1 LEVGV
6 KINMSIRFIY
16 GRAGTGKSKFCID
29 EIRESID
36 KGGENKL
43 ILLVPEQ
50 YTFNAEN
57 KILKFIGERALLR
70 TEVLSFKRMAHGVF
84 EEYGGRV
91 KQLIKESGRNMLIH
105 RVLNENMNSLDY
117 FKKISREQG
126 FNEIISEIISEFK
139 KYNINVGNLN
149 KIYEKIDNLELI
161 RKLKELTIIY
171 EAFNSKMHENYIDGD
186 DELVLLIKK
195 LLENDI
201 YKDAQVWIDE
211 FTNFTPQQL
220 EIIRL
225 LSKRC
230 SRVNITLCMD
240 NKSFDD
246 KDQDITDVFNI
257 IKSTEDKILKIMKEN
272 NIAYDKPIYL
282 NNDIPYRFNNNLE
295 FMHIEKYLFE
305 YPFNRYLEDCK
316 NVTLYKA
323 NNVYDEIDRVAKSIT
338 EIVRN
343 NGYRYKDIS
352 VVCRNMDDYEK
363 ITSVIFKEYDIPY
376 FLDKKIQLLSNP
388 LIILISSVF
397 EILFKNWSYESVF
410 KYLKSGLI
418 ELDNSHIDIL
428 ENFILENGIKGYKWT
443 VEEIISEKWFNN
455 NEELTTEKI
464 LISEVMEEIRKPLMI
479 FHNKIGKKTK
489 VRDICT
495 AIYEFLIDV
504 KAFVKIDTWIE
515 EFERVGLEDKVK
527 EYSQVESIVIDI
539 LDQAVDVI
547 GEEKLDSFE
556 FFKILNSGFTN
567 EEIGI
572 IPVALDQVNIG
583 DIARI
588 KGRDVKVLYIVG
600 INDGILPASKNEEG
614 ILSDRDREIL
624 NKIGVTLA
632 STTRNKVF
640 EEQFLLYTALTI
652 SSEHLMLSY
661 PMADFEGKSLRP
673 SILIPR
679 IKKIL
684 PKLVE
689 ESSIYDL
696 RNQKNKISKVS
707 ALIPTFN
714 ELILAVRRDFDKEDI
729 EAYWPEVYN
738 WFKENKD
745 FKEKVQNIFKGLT
758 YSNVG
763 DKVAKEKLRKLY
775 QNEMGKLVFSVS
787 RLEKYAECPFSYF
800 VQYGLK
806 AKNRKVYEFTPPD
819 LGSFVHEMLDLF
831 TNKVR
836 DEGILWSELDNE
848 KCRTMVSSI
857 IDKKL
862 DAESN
867 YILNSTKK
875 FKYLS
880 QRFKRVI
887 SKSVSV
893 IANQIGKGEFEVF
906 KTEFNFGS
914 YSSGEAITLDLESE
928 EKIYLQGRIDRIDT
942 LDLDGETY
950 IRIIDYKTGAK
961 KFDLNEL
968 YYGLQ
973 IQLLVYLDALIKN
986 SKYILKKQARPGA
999 VLYFKIDDPIIKGK
1013 KQMTT
1018 EEVEEEVLNSLK
1030 LKGIILK
1037 DAKVVRAMDKDID
1050 GYSLIIPAAFKTD
1063 GNFKANSDV
1072 VTEDEFTLLREYV
1085 NKKMIELCE
1094 DMLSGD
1100 IKILPTKHTNRTQCE
1115 YCDFSAI
1122 CQFDTSIKENKY
1134 KVILKKSEN
1143 DIWDNIRG
1151 EINNSKEFSDYGKLI
1166 KAQPKK

>member
-1 LEVGV
+1 
-6 KINMSIRFIY
+6 MSIRLIY
-16 GRAGTGKSKFCID
+16 GRAGTGKSKFCIE
-29 EIRESID
+29 EIKNNIYED
-36 KGGENKL
+36 DDNKL

-50 YTFNAEN
+50 YTFNTEN
-57 KILKFIGERALLR
+57 KILNFIGERALLR
-70 TEVLSFKRMAHGVF
+70 AQVLSFKKMAHEVS
-84 EEYGGRV
+84 EECGGRV
-91 KQLIKESGRNMLIH
+91 KEIIKESGRNMLIH
-105 RVLNENMNSLDY
+105 RVLNENMDSLDY

-126 FNEIISEIISEFK
+126 FNEIVSEIISEFK
-139 KYNINVGNLN
+139 KYNVDIETLN
-149 KIYEKIDNLELI
+149 NIDKKIDNFELI
-161 RKLKELTIIY
+161 QKLKELTIIY
-171 EAFNSKMHENYIDGD
+171 EAFNSKMHESYIDGD
-186 DELVLLIKK
+186 DELTLLSKK
-195 LLENDI
+195 LLEFDI
-201 YKDAQVWIDE
+201 YKGAEVWIDE
-211 FTNFTPQQL
+211 FNSFTPQQL
-220 EIIRL
+220 EVIRL
-225 LSKRC
+225 LAKRC
-230 SRVNITLCMD
+230 KRVNITLCMESKAL
-240 NKSFDD
+240 NVE
-246 KDQDITDVFNI
+246 DITDVFNTT
-257 IKSTEDKILKIMKEN
+257 KNTENNILKIMKEN
-272 NIAYDKPIYL
+272 NVAYDKPIDL
-282 NNDIPYRFNNNLE
+282 NNNNIPYRFKDNLE
-295 FMHIEKYLFE
+295 LKHIERYFFT
-305 YPFNRYLEDCK
+305 YPFNEYDKSC
-316 NVTLYKA
+316 NSVALYKA
-323 NNVYDEIDRVAKSIT
+323 NNIYDEVDRVAKSIV
-338 EIVRN
+338 EIVREK
-343 NGYRYKDIS
+343 GYRYKDIS
-352 VVCRNMDDYEK
+352 VVCRNIDDYEK
-363 ITSVIFKEYDIPY
+363 VTSVIFKDYDIPY
-376 FLDKKIQLLSNP
+376 FLDKKTQLLSNP
-388 LIILISSVF
+388 LIILISSAF
-397 EILFKNWSYESVF
+397 EILFKNWSYESIF
-410 KYLKSGLI
+410 KYLKSGLVGI
-418 ELDNSHIDIL
+418 DNSYIDIL
-428 ENFILENGIKGYKWT
+428 ENFILENGIRGYKWT

-455 NEELTTEKI
+455 NQELTKEKI
-464 LISEVMEEIRKPLMI
+464 LISEIMDEIRTPLMI
-479 FHNKIGKKTK
+479 FHNKINGKYK
-489 VRDICT
+489 VKDICT

-504 KAFVKIDTWIE
+504 KAFKRINDWIE
-515 EFERVGLEDKVK
+515 NFEQIGLEDKVK
-527 EYSQVESIVIDI
+527 EYSQVQSIVIDI

-547 GEEKLDSFE
+547 GEEILDSFE

-567 EEIGI
+567 EQIGV

-600 INDGILPASKNEEG
+600 INDGVLPSSKKDEG
-614 ILSDRDREIL
+614 ILSDRDRGIL
-624 NKIGVTLA
+624 NEIGVKLA

-652 SSEHLMLSY
+652 SSEYLMLSY

-673 SILIPR
+673 SIVIPR

-689 ESSIYDL
+689 ESAIYDL
-696 RNQKNKISKVS
+696 KSQKSKISKVT
-707 ALIPTFN
+707 APIPTFN
-714 ELILAVRRDFDKEDI
+714 ELIVAVRRDFDKEDI
-729 EAYWPEVYN
+729 EPYWPEVYN
-738 WFKENKD
+738 WFKENED
-745 FKEKVQNIFKGLT
+745 FKDKVESMFKGLN

-763 DKVAKEKLRKLY
+763 DKVAKKKLKKLY

-787 RLEKYAECPFSYF
+787 RLEKYAECAFSYF

-819 LGSFVHEMLDLF
+819 LGSFVHEMLDSF

-836 DEGILWSELDNE
+836 DEGILWSELDND
-848 KCRTMVSSI
+848 KCNALVSNI

-862 DAESN
+862 NEESN

-875 FKYLS
+875 FKYLA

-914 YSSGEAITLDLESE
+914 YNSGEAITLDLESK

-973 IQLLVYLDALIKN
+973 IQLLVYLDAIIKN
-986 SKYILKKQARPGA
+986 SKYILDKQVRPGA

-1018 EEVEEEVLNSLK
+1018 EEVQKEVLDSLK
-1030 LKGIILK
+1030 MKGLVLK
-1037 DAKVVRAMDKDID
+1037 DARVVRAMDKDID
-1050 GYSLIIPAAFKTD
+1050 GYSLVIPAAFKTD
-1063 GNFKANSDV
+1063 GDFKANSDV

-1100 IKILPTKHTNRTQCE
+1100 IKIQPTKHSNRTHCE

-1122 CQFDTSIKENKY
+1122 CQFDLSIKDNKY
-1134 KVILKKSEN
+1134 KIVMKKPQN
-1143 DIWDNIRG
+1143 DIWNSIKKEIDNSN
-1151 EINNSKEFSDYGKLI
+1151 EASDS
-1166 KAQPKK
+1166 

>member
-1 LEVGV
+1 
-6 KINMSIRFIY
+6 MSIRFIY

-29 EIRESID
+29 QIKNNID
-36 KGGENKL
+36 EEADNKL

-50 YTFNAEN
+50 YTFNTEN

-70 TEVLSFKRMAHGVF
+70 TEVLSFKKMAHEVS
-84 EEYGGRV
+84 EECGGRV
-91 KQLIKESGRNMLIH
+91 KEIIKESGRNMLIH
-105 RVLNENMNSLDY
+105 RVLNENIDYLDY

-126 FNEIISEIISEFK
+126 FNEIISEVISEFK
-139 KYNINVGNLN
+139 KYNVDIGNLS
-149 KIYEKIDNLELI
+149 KIDKKIDNIELMQ
-161 RKLKELTIIY
+161 KLKELTIIY

-186 DELVLLIKK
+186 DELTLLVKK

-201 YKDAQVWIDE
+201 YKGAEVWIDE
-211 FTNFTPQQL
+211 FTSFTPQQL
-220 EIIRL
+220 DVLGL
-225 LSKRC
+225 LAKRC
-230 SRVNITLCMD
+230 KRVNITLCMES
-240 NKSFDD
+240 KSLSGEE
-246 KDQDITDVFNI
+246 ITDIFYT
-257 IKSTEDKILKIMKEN
+257 IKNTENNLLKIMKEN
-272 NIAYDKPIYL
+272 NISYDEPIDL
-282 NNDIPYRFNNNLE
+282 NNNIQYRFKDNLE
-295 FMHIEKYLFE
+295 LKHIERYFFT
-305 YPFNRYLEDCK
+305 YPFNEYYKSC
-316 NVTLYKA
+316 NSVSLYKA
-323 NNVYDEIDRVAKSIT
+323 NNIYDEVDRVAKSIT
-338 EIVRN
+338 ELVREK
-343 NGYRYKDIS
+343 GYRYKDIS

-363 ITSVIFKEYDIPY
+363 VTSVIFKDYDIPY
-376 FLDKKIQLLSNP
+376 FLDKKTQLLSNP
-388 LIILISSVF
+388 LIILISSAF
-397 EILFKNWSYESVF
+397 EILFKNWSYESIF
-410 KYLKSGLI
+410 KYLKSGLVGI
-418 ELDNSHIDIL
+418 DNSYIDIL

-455 NEELTTEKI
+455 NEELTSDKI
-464 LISEVMEEIRKPLMI
+464 LISEVMDEIRTPLMI
-479 FHNKIGKKTK
+479 FHNKINGKYK
-489 VRDICT
+489 VKNICT

-504 KAFVKIDTWIE
+504 KAFERIDDWIE
-515 EFERVGLEDKVK
+515 NFEKIGLEDKVK
-527 EYSQVESIVIDI
+527 EYSQVQSIVIDI

-547 GEEKLDSFE
+547 GEETLDSFE

-567 EEIGI
+567 EQIGV

-600 INDGILPASKNEEG
+600 INDGVLPASKKDEG
-614 ILSDRDREIL
+614 ILSDRDRLIL
-624 NKIGVTLA
+624 NEIGVKLA

-652 SSEHLMLSY
+652 SSEYLMLSY

-673 SILIPR
+673 SIVIPR

-689 ESSIYDL
+689 ESEIYDL
-696 RNQKNKISKVS
+696 KSQRDKISKVI
-707 ALIPTFN
+707 APIPAFN
-714 ELILAVRRDFDKEDI
+714 ELIVAVRRDFDKEDI
-729 EAYWPEVYN
+729 EPYWPEVYS
-738 WFKENKD
+738 WFNENED
-745 FKEKVQNIFKGLT
+745 FKDKVKNIFKGLK

-763 DKVAKEKLRKLY
+763 DKVVKKKLRKLY

-787 RLEKYAECPFSYF
+787 RIEKYAECPFSYF

-819 LGSFVHEMLDLF
+819 LGSFVHEMLDSF

-848 KCRTMVSSI
+848 KCNALVSNI

-862 DAESN
+862 NEESN
-867 YILNSTKK
+867 SILNSTKK
-875 FKYLS
+875 FKYLA

-906 KTEFNFGS
+906 KTEFNFGN
-914 YSSGEAITLDLESE
+914 YSSGEAITLDLESK

-986 SKYILKKQARPGA
+986 SKYILDKQVRPGA

-1013 KQMTT
+1013 KEMTT
-1018 EEVEEEVLNSLK
+1018 EEVQQEVLDALK
-1030 LKGIILK
+1030 MKGLVLK
-1037 DAKVVRAMDKDID
+1037 DARVVRAMDKNIE
-1050 GYSLIIPAAFKTD
+1050 GYSLVIPAAFKTD
-1063 GNFKANSDV
+1063 GDFKANSDV
-1072 VTEDEFTLLREYV
+1072 ITENEFTLLRKYV
-1085 NKKMIELCE
+1085 NKKMVELCE

-1100 IKILPTKHTNRTQCE
+1100 VKIQPTKHSNRTHCE

-1122 CQFDTSIKENKY
+1122 CQFDTSIKDNKY
-1134 KVILKKSEN
+1134 KIIMKKSQN
-1143 DIWDNIRG
+1143 DVWNGIKTEIDNSNEAR
-1151 EINNSKEFSDYGKLI
+1151 NS
-1166 KAQPKK
+1166 